1 MDTKFFTRKGQ
12 KSVSEQLQ
20 DFSSEV
26 KEKRKR
32 GGGGGGGG
40 CSVMWVSNDRPSP
53 PEVWEEM
60 AAQLCVCVCVFHP
73 SIT

>member
-32 GGGGGGGG
+32 GGGGGGG

-53 PEVWEEM
+53 PEVWEET
-60 AAQLCVCVCVFHP
+60 AAQLSVCVCFP